1 MIYIQIPWNKKY
13 YCQTLFFYFV
23 PKVCHYIEENGME
36 YEEKNKDAKFK
47 IFRI

>member
-13 YCQTLFFYFV
+13 YRQTLFFYFV
-23 PKVCHYIEENGME
+23 PKIFHCIEENGME
-36 YEEKNKDAKFK
+36 YNEKNKNAKFK